1 MFRTRTSE
9 PSDPG
14 PHTPASRRFR
24 SFARRALPLATTTL
38 CARHRHRDRPHQCL
52 KGRFAHGSRTR
63 SFRNREALSLRS
75 FDEQPHPFVII
86 RNVEIFERPYSSFI
100 HSSAPGVSAEN
111 ITMSDPARRLI
122 SATMVHCRILRARR
136 FTCDSVP
143 GAMIGVF
150 LMECFTSPSAT
161 LRPTA
166 RFGSHTDAETRQPK
180 S

>member
-14 PHTPASRRFR
+14 PHAPASRRFR

-75 FDEQPHPFVII
+75 FDEQPHPFVI
-86 RNVEIFERPYSSFI
+86 ERGDFRATVQFLHPQFRPWRVCGKHHDVRSGE
-100 HSSAPGVSAEN
+100 ATN
-111 ITMSDPARRLI
+111 IG
-122 SATMVHCRILRARR
+122 HY
-136 FTCDSVP
+136 
-143 GAMIGVF
+143 
-150 LMECFTSPSAT
+150 
-161 LRPTA
+161 
-166 RFGSHTDAETRQPK
+166 GSL
-180 S
+180 